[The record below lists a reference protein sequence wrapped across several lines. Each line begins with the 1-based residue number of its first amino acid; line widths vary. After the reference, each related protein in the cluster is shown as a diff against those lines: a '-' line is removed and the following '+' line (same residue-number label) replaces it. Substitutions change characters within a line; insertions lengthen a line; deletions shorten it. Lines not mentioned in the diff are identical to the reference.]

1 MSPSEVEPDASS
13 ENLCI
18 AHVNAEKGFSGG
30 ERQLFLL
37 MEGLR
42 KNGTRNLLLCKPGG
56 RAEAHAIERG
66 FETLAVPMA
75 NDFDLR
81 GIWKLFRALRRLRP
95 HLVHL
100 HTGRATWLGGIA
112 AKLVGIP
119 AITTR
124 RMDRTV
130 KTNWRNRFIYNSLV
144 ERAVAISPA
153 VASCL
158 RRGEVPDEKI
168 VLIYSSIDPTENRA
182 GRDPQEVREEAGID
196 RETPL
201 LFLPASLDRRKGI
214 DILLEALRILALRPQ
229 ALTPSL
235 WIAGAGPEEAAL
247 RAQIEE
253 CQLQDQV
260 SLLGQRDDV
269 PDLLQACD
277 IFVLPSRREGLGI
290 AALEAMAAGKPVIA
304 SRVGGLGQA
313 VLNEVTGIL
322 VNPEDPE
329 VLADAIERLAHDPV
343 LRQRMGDAGPARIRE
358 TFLAEGMVRS
368 YEQLYARVLQG
379 T

>member
-1 MSPSEVEPDASS
+1 EPNMSPSEVEPDASS

-182 GRDPQEVREEAGID
+182 
-196 RETPL
+196 